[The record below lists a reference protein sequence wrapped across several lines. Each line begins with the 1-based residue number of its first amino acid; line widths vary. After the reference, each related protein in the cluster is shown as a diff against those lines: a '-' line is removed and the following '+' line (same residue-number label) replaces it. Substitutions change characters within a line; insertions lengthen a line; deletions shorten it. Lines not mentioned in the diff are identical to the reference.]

1 MTDTTPIYSTPPVA
15 RRLGRLALD
24 EAFGGR
30 IIARKKSFWGGFGGV
45 VMTIVMAALVV
56 TLLVGWVLLWVRQE
70 GSPNLT
76 LLILG
81 CVGFALLLTML
92 FTVQNRLSAYW
103 RMSQAEAAYLAGVSH
118 NLRTPVS
125 AIRAAAQ
132 TLQQASLDAQQRA
145 QFLDAIVRET
155 RRLALRIDN
164 ALETGRLEVERQ
176 TFSQAV
182 VPLHQ
187 LLERCVSETALA
199 AEARAGWAT
208 LTAPPGELW
217 VRGDER
223 ALKLLLDNLLDNAL
237 KYTDTPPKIEVRASD
252 KGDFA
257 LLQVI
262 DSGSGFDPKETPRLF
277 RRFGRGDTTR
287 PGTGLGLSLAQAI
300 ARGHG
305 GDLHLH
311 SDGDGTGAIAEVWL
325 PKAEEN

>member
-1 MTDTTPIYSTPPVA
+1 
-15 RRLGRLALD
+15 
-24 EAFGGR
+24 
-30 IIARKKSFWGGFGGV
+30 
-45 VMTIVMAALVV
+45 MTIVMAALVV

-76 LLILG
+76 LLVLG

-132 TLQQASLDAQQRA
+132 TLQQTTLAPEQQAR
-145 QFLDAIVRET
+145 FHEAIVRET

-164 ALETGRLEVERQ
+164 ALETGRLEVERR

-187 LLERCVSETALA
+187 LLDRCVAETALA
-199 AEARAGWAT
+199 ADARSGQT
-208 LTAPPGELW
+208 NLVIEGELW

-223 ALKLLLDNLLDNAL
+223 ALKLLIDNLLDNAL
-237 KYTDTPPKIEVRASD
+237 KYTDDAPMIELRATVH
-252 KGDFA
+252 GDFV
-257 LLQVI
+257 LIQVT
-262 DSGSGFDPKETPRLF
+262 DEGTGFDPKETPRLF

-305 GDLHLH
+305 GDLYLH
-311 SDGDGTGAIAEVWL
+311 SEGDGTGAVAEVWL
-325 PKAEEN
+325 LRAEES